1 LIGGKID
8 LDLLSIFPQNYSR
21 SVRGMGR
28 KGKLFKVN
36 NGAER
41 KMEVPMSNEE
51 DVSLY
56 GPS

>member
-1 LIGGKID
+1 LIGGNID

-36 NGAER
+36 NGAEI
-41 KMEVPMSNEE
+41 KNGSANVK
-51 DVSLY
+51 
-56 GPS
+56 